1 MSRKCEL
8 TGRAVMSGHKVS
20 HSQRKTK
27 RKFLPNLHMFT
38 LISDMLGKM
47 FRFRATTNALK
58 TIEIKGGLDS
68 FLLSAKCANL
78 SKQAQDV
85 KKQLV
90 EKTARGA

>member
-8 TGRAVMSGHKVS
+8 TGKAVMSGHKVS

-38 LISDMLGKM
+38 LISDALGKM
-47 FRFRATTNALK
+47 FRFRASTNALK

-68 FLLSAKCANL
+68 YLLSAKSINL
-78 SKQAQDV
+78 SKQAQDI

-90 EKTARGA
+90 EKMTKGA

>member
-8 TGRAVMSGHKVS
+8 TGKAVLSGHKVS

-38 LISDMLGKM
+38 LISDALGKI
-47 FRFRATTNALK
+47 FRFRASTNAIK
-58 TIEIKGGLDS
+58 TVEIKGGLDS
-68 FLLSAKCANL
+68 YLLSAKSDIL

-85 KKQLV
+85 RKQLV
-90 EKTARGA
+90 EKIARGA